1 MCPGML
7 HAKFQNSRCIPSSP
21 FPRNGQNMALL
32 WPKNGPHMVLKIS
45 SSWIIINVPREAPC
59 KISQFRVNSIV
70 LFSKKWPK
78 YGPFVAKTSSLHGP
92 SNWLFLNF
100 NYWTKGYSMPNFI
113 FLGLPISPFLKNG
126 KNMAL
131 YGQNMVLI
139 WSLKLVLP
147 ESLSICQGM
156 FHAKFHIAGCSF

>member
-1 MCPGML
+1 M
-7 HAKFQNSRCIPSSP
+7 AKTWPAHSPSNWSFLNLDHFARGCSMPNLILLGVSCSP
-21 FPRNGQNMALL
+21 LSL
-32 WPKNGPHMVLKIS
+32 
-45 SSWIIINVPREAPC
+45 
-59 KISQFRVNSIV
+59 
-70 LFSKKWPK
+70 KWPK
-78 YGPFVAKTSSLHGP
+78 YGPFVAKTWSLHGP